1 MAVARDSL
9 LVFRRTM
16 RLSLRQ
22 PVWLIIGLTQPL
34 IYLCLFGPLLKSVAQ
49 APGYPSG
56 DPWRVFVP
64 GLLVQLGLF
73 GTMFVGFGL
82 LREVRDG
89 VIERMRVTPVSRAA
103 LFIGRMLRDVLVV
116 TFQGVALLAAGY
128 IMGLRAPW
136 WAFAVG
142 LAILALVGAAF
153 SAASYTLAMRLGDED
168 TVASTLNMTSIP
180 LLLLSGVLLPM
191 SLAPGWLQSLADV
204 NPLSHIVDGARA
216 LFLDGAWSS
225 VYIALAVAA
234 GMVLV
239 CGALATSAFR
249 RDAG

>member
-1 MAVARDSL
+1 MAIARDSL
-9 LVFRRTM
+9 IVFRRTM

-22 PVWLIIGLTQPL
+22 PVWMLIGLTQPL
-34 IYLCLFGPLLKSVAQ
+34 IYLCLFGPLLKSVGK
-49 APGYPSG
+49 APGYPHG
-56 DPWRVFVP
+56 NPWQVFVP

-103 LFIGRMLRDVLVV
+103 LFLGRMLRDVLVV

-136 WAFAVG
+136 WSFAVG
-142 LAILALVGAAF
+142 LVILALVGAAF

-168 TVASTLNMTSIP
+168 TVASTLNMASIP

-191 SLAPGWLQSLADV
+191 SLAPGWLRTLADI
-204 NPLSHIVDGARA
+204 NPLSHVVDGARA

-225 VYIALAVAA
+225 VATALAVA
-234 GMVLV
+234 GGLMLG
-239 CGALATSAFR
+239 CGVLATIAFR
-249 RDAG
+249 RESR